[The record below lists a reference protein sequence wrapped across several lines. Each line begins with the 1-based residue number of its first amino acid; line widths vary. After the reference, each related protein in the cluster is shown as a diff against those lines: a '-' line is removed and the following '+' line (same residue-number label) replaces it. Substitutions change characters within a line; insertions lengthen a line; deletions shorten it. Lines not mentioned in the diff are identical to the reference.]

1 MWLHCMME
9 RGAALAWAGMTSTGT
24 NTHRSFASERNWTG
38 STCVPSMM
46 MTLPCERAVT
56 RATERKKKLQQHARH
71 LFQALVQIALEP
83 LPDHAALALER
94 F

>member
-1 MWLHCMME
+1 
-9 RGAALAWAGMTSTGT
+9 
-24 NTHRSFASERNWTG
+24 
-38 STCVPSMM
+38 MM

-56 RATERKKKLQQHARH
+56 RATEREKKLQQHARH